1 MDNTKQIQIKTV
13 KLTEPLYRIVD
24 QHNHSIT
31 VWRFAGKVL
40 SDLGLE
46 QNGDL
51 QYALMGWLKKYN
63 TEQNK
68 VLSLDGWFDYNS
80 IISYPA
86 TKTDVINACTEV
98 VTLNKENYENYY
110 FKNDIAIIGYSS
122 NSAERKSFLES
133 AQKAGYSLENENTDR
148 IAFENKKKP
157 EVKSG
162 QQLIKILKKYG
173 SQTNPITGIFFS
185 THGVPYAIDFFNSKN
200 NLYISR
206 EDFEKLYKNA
216 TGNEWKA
223 NKDAAYVSDII
234 NLVKAKII
242 SDDVTITLCG
252 CLNGA
257 GEFLISEKME
267 SVTKQWQLENG
278 KLKEPKNI
286 AYYFSKLLPKATVI
300 ANTTNVDSGVGLD
313 IPVIYRNGVY
323 TKL

>member
-122 NSAERKSFLES
+122 NSAERKSFLS
-133 AQKAGYSLENENTDR
+133 IVCRVFK
-148 IAFENKKKP
+148 
-157 EVKSG
+157 V
-162 QQLIKILKKYG
+162 
-173 SQTNPITGIFFS
+173 
-185 THGVPYAIDFFNSKN
+185 V
-200 NLYISR
+200 
-206 EDFEKLYKNA
+206 
-216 TGNEWKA
+216 
-223 NKDAAYVSDII
+223 
-234 NLVKAKII
+234 
-242 SDDVTITLCG
+242 
-252 CLNGA
+252 
-257 GEFLISEKME
+257 
-267 SVTKQWQLENG
+267 
-278 KLKEPKNI
+278 
-286 AYYFSKLLPKATVI
+286 
-300 ANTTNVDSGVGLD
+300 
-313 IPVIYRNGVY
+313 
-323 TKL
+323 

>member
-51 QYALMGWLKKYN
+51 QYALMGWLKKY
-63 TEQNK
+63 
-68 VLSLDGWFDYNS
+68 
-80 IISYPA
+80 
-86 TKTDVINACTEV
+86 
-98 VTLNKENYENYY
+98 
-110 FKNDIAIIGYSS
+110 
-122 NSAERKSFLES
+122 
-133 AQKAGYSLENENTDR
+133 
-148 IAFENKKKP
+148 
-157 EVKSG
+157 
-162 QQLIKILKKYG
+162 G

-200 NLYISR
+200 NLYIPR

>member
-40 SDLGLE
+40 SDLGLK

-51 QYALMGWLKKYN
+51 QYALMDWLKKYN

-80 IISYPA
+80 I
-86 TKTDVINACTEV
+86 
-98 VTLNKENYENYY
+98 
-110 FKNDIAIIGYSS
+110 
-122 NSAERKSFLES
+122 
-133 AQKAGYSLENENTDR
+133 
-148 IAFENKKKP
+148 
-157 EVKSG
+157 
-162 QQLIKILKKYG
+162 
-173 SQTNPITGIFFS
+173 
-185 THGVPYAIDFFNSKN
+185 N
-200 NLYISR
+200 NLYIPR

>member
-51 QYALMGWLKKYN
+51 QYALMDWLKKYN

-80 IISYPA
+80 I
-86 TKTDVINACTEV
+86 
-98 VTLNKENYENYY
+98 
-110 FKNDIAIIGYSS
+110 
-122 NSAERKSFLES
+122 
-133 AQKAGYSLENENTDR
+133 
-148 IAFENKKKP
+148 
-157 EVKSG
+157 
-162 QQLIKILKKYG
+162 
-173 SQTNPITGIFFS
+173 
-185 THGVPYAIDFFNSKN
+185 N
-200 NLYISR
+200 NLYIPR